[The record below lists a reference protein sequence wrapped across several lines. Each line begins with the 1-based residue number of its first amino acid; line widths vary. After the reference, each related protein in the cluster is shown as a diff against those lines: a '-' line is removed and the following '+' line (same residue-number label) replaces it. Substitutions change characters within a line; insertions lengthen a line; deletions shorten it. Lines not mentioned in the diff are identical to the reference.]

1 MSVLWT
7 IFVVQSILLALNSN
21 LGGAENAT
29 AVFDEDGNLVVGLVI
44 VHERE
49 QQNVPALA
57 SRAIRSFLSQTKGVS
72 VFDYY
77 IAYNRDH
84 VIFNDNLEL
93 CSAVQKGATFLL
105 DFTWTDTNRIMAAAD
120 NFNIPY
126 VHADASP
133 QTFLKVMETYLRA
146 RGANDVVYIFDSPE
160 NADMAIYF
168 LITESQLR
176 TIIFDRLSDNAI
188 ERIKSVRPYPS
199 FFAIIANT
207 SQMGVLFGRALQ
219 GGLVT
224 KPDKWNLIF
233 MDVETERFEY
243 HETFPAMSRLL
254 MEKSTCCML
263 MNMEDGCTCP
273 VEFKP
278 WEAHLENVVQKVLQQ
293 ALRDQL
299 PLVTQEDC
307 SVVGSSATA
316 EISGL
321 LRDLRSDERF
331 WMPDGSRML
340 RYNLNVSIWSSTEED
355 EAEAIRVGSIA
366 KGVVV
371 PSEGNRIKATKRYF
385 RVGTTESIPWAYR
398 RRDPQTGEI
407 ILDEAGQPIWE
418 GYCIDFL
425 QQLSKVMSF
434 DYDLVWPKKGTFG
447 MRDKAGNWDGLI
459 GDLVVG
465 EIDFAMASMKM
476 TAEREEVVDFVAP
489 YFEQTGILIVM
500 RNPVRETSLFKF
512 MTVLRLEVWLSI
524 LLAIVATAV
533 MLWLLDKFSPY
544 SAKNNKQA
552 YPYECR
558 DFTLKESFWFALTSF
573 TPQGGGEAPKALSGR
588 TLVAAYWLF
597 VVLML
602 ATFTANLAAFLT
614 VERMQTPVQSLEQLS
629 RQSRIKYTVV
639 KNSDTHDYFKNMK
652 NAEDVLYQM
661 WRNLTL
667 SSGND
672 QAQYRVWDYPI
683 KEQYINILSAI
694 ESAKPV
700 DSAEAG
706 FKRVNERLEADFA
719 FVHDSAEIKYEISR
733 NCNLTE
739 VGEVFAEQPY
749 AIAVQQGSHLQ
760 DELSFYILE
769 LQKERY
775 FESLTAKF
783 WNNSVRGVCPNT
795 DDSEGITL
803 ESLGGVFIATLVG
816 LALAMVTLAGEV
828 LYYRRKD
835 RQTKLVQV
843 EPAAETPNNKSK
855 KEKQQ
860 SLNFKNMLN
869 LDPKNNL
876 NKVADKKI
884 PKEITIGSKFV
895 PASEK
900 QQKISYISVFPR
912 NPIH

>member
-1 MSVLWT
+1 
-7 IFVVQSILLALNSN
+7 
-21 LGGAENAT
+21 
-29 AVFDEDGNLVVGLVI
+29 
-44 VHERE
+44 
-49 QQNVPALA
+49 
-57 SRAIRSFLSQTKGVS
+57 
-72 VFDYY
+72 
-77 IAYNRDH
+77 
-84 VIFNDNLEL
+84 
-93 CSAVQKGATFLL
+93 
-105 DFTWTDTNRIMAAAD
+105 
-120 NFNIPY
+120 
-126 VHADASP
+126 
-133 QTFLKVMETYLRA
+133 
-146 RGANDVVYIFDSPE
+146 
-160 NADMAIYF
+160 
-168 LITESQLR
+168 
-176 TIIFDRLSDNAI
+176 
-188 ERIKSVRPYPS
+188 
-199 FFAIIANT
+199 
-207 SQMGVLFGRALQ
+207 
-219 GGLVT
+219 
-224 KPDKWNLIF
+224 
-233 MDVETERFEY
+233 
-243 HETFPAMSRLL
+243 
-254 MEKSTCCML
+254 
-263 MNMEDGCTCP
+263 
-273 VEFKP
+273 
-278 WEAHLENVVQKVLQQ
+278 
-293 ALRDQL
+293 
-299 PLVTQEDC
+299 
-307 SVVGSSATA
+307 
-316 EISGL
+316 
-321 LRDLRSDERF
+321 
-331 WMPDGSRML
+331 
-340 RYNLNVSIWSSTEED
+340 
-355 EAEAIRVGSIA
+355 
-366 KGVVV
+366 
-371 PSEGNRIKATKRYF
+371 
-385 RVGTTESIPWAYR
+385 
-398 RRDPQTGEI
+398 
-407 ILDEAGQPIWE
+407 
-418 GYCIDFL
+418 
-425 QQLSKVMSF
+425 MSF

-843 EPAAETPNNKSK
+843 EPAAAETPNNKSK

-860 SLNFKNMLN
+860 SLIFKNMLN